1 MHLEAKNIP
10 AWMPN
15 WEQAPLTLS
24 RTQCGGPRY
33 PVNRREKERSTA
45 PGASTYGN
53 PPSCHFYSTTELIY
67 APNLESRYLHN
78 KEPEDL
84 GYLLVRQKK
93 DIFAELYFEDVVSK
107 DMLSRITAYAV
118 DADNQTKYQGLYD

>member
-1 MHLEAKNIP
+1 VKRGEKD
-10 AWMPN
+10 
-15 WEQAPLTLS
+15 S
-24 RTQCGGPRY
+24 DRY
-33 PVNRREKERSTA
+33 GDR
-45 PGASTYGN
+45 
-53 PPSCHFYSTTELIY
+53 PSCHFYSTTELIY
-67 APNLESRYLHN
+67 APNLESGLLLN

-93 DIFAELYFEDVVSK
+93 DIFAELYFEDVVSN

>member
-1 MHLEAKNIP
+1 
-10 AWMPN
+10 MPN

-24 RTQCGGPRY
+24 RTQCDG
-33 PVNRREKERSTA
+33 PVNRREVKLSTVA
-45 PGASTYGN
+45 PGSSTYGN
-53 PPSCHFYSTTELIY
+53 HPSCHFYSTTELIY

-78 KEPEDL
+78 KESENL